1 VPEYTST
8 GKGAVNEATAGASV
22 PLVGRERELAE
33 LDAALA
39 EACEGR
45 GRLFFIAGEPG
56 IGKTRLAETVA
67 SRGSARDMVPL
78 WGRAWESAGAPAY
91 WPWTQLLRT
100 LLGTRDSDALE
111 VELGAGA
118 GWLAQVI
125 PELTDRVPGVRAPR
139 SPGAEKARFALFD
152 AVTEFLR
159 EAAATDPLLIVLDD
173 LHAADPA
180 SLLMFEFVA
189 QAVSESPILL
199 LATLQEAPAR
209 SRPEVE
215 RLLGVLGRKSRT
227 IPLRGFGDAEL
238 ARVVEL
244 RTGHQWPPQVVKAL
258 RETTEGNPFF
268 ATEILRLAPVNGNSR
283 PPLDDRGHVSFPLP
297 DTVRETVLMRFES
310 LDPQAVGALETAA
323 VIGREFRLATLG
335 KATDDGE
342 RLIEL
347 LDQAARAGLVTE
359 VAGAIGRFRFTHNL
373 IRETLYAGLPAVR
386 RVRLHRA
393 VAEAI
398 EDAHGDAP
406 EHLAELAHH
415 FAQASPEGH
424 AQEALDYAVK
434 AGGEAMRMLA
444 YEQAAALFELALEMH
459 ELAGQNPKRKAELLL
474 ALGRAQARADHLA
487 ARETLV
493 AAGDAARAA
502 GDARLM
508 AESGLSMRT
517 WPLGAGVLDEQPG
530 KLLQEALERLDD
542 GDIALRARVLAR
554 LSAALYYWAGT
565 EERRKALAGEA
576 VTIARGLGD
585 PTTLAHVLSNAQ
597 LATWGPDYT
606 ERDLG
611 WMEELLLLFEQVD
624 DDSLALI
631 TRNRQID
638 FLVELA
644 DLPAA
649 DAALRALELT
659 VGDSSDPRT
668 EGYVHLQRARHAII
682 EGRYGEAE
690 RLNAQAMR
698 VASRLHD
705 TNMSILAQ
713 NQVAGIRW
721 LQGRIAE
728 VEQQAEQVI
737 RRDVTPAWAAARALV
752 SCALGRDDEARRVV
766 ERLAVNDFADLPRY
780 NGWLVT
786 LALLAETCIHL
797 RDARGVE
804 RLYEL
809 LLPFADRNVT
819 SPQAVFVGPVA
830 RFLGI
835 LAASRDRWDPAA
847 SHFAAARRAASRMN
861 GPPALMRV
869 ALDEAQMLAR
879 RGRDDDRAPAIELLA
894 EADAIAAELGL
905 DVIAEEIQELRATL
919 GAPAPSEPVH
929 EPAAADVASAS
940 LRREG
945 EMWTFEFGKRSVRM
959 RDSKGVRYLALL
971 LEAPGVEMY
980 AAELARTDSAGAV
993 PGADE
998 PSSAAAAEVGGPGAE
1013 DAGPVLDAQAK
1024 AAYRRRLEEL
1034 REELDEATAFNDP
1047 ERAAGAREEI
1057 DFLETEL
1064 AAAVGLAGRDRKA
1077 ASTAERAR
1085 VSVTK
1090 AIRATIKRI
1099 AEHDP
1104 MLARELDTTVRT
1116 GTFCVHE
1123 PDPRHPL
1130 AWRVE
1135 RR

>member
-1 VPEYTST
+1 
-8 GKGAVNEATAGASV
+8 VNRATAGESV
-22 PLVGRERELAE
+22 PLVGRERELDE

-39 EACEGR
+39 EACDGR

-67 SRGSARDMVPL
+67 SRGAARDMVPL

-100 LLGTRDSDALE
+100 LLGSRDSEALE
-111 VELGAGA
+111 AELGTGA
-118 GWLAQVI
+118 GWLAQVV
-125 PELTDRVPGVRAPR
+125 PELADRLPGVRAPR
-139 SPGAEKARFALFD
+139 SPAAEKARFALFD

-159 EAAATDPLLIVLDD
+159 DAAATDPLVVVLDD

-189 QAVSESPILL
+189 HGVSESPIVL
-199 LATLQEAPAR
+199 LATFQEAPAR

-215 RLLGVLGRKSRT
+215 RLLGALGRKSRT
-227 IPLRGFGDAEL
+227 IVLRGFGEMDL
-238 ARVVEL
+238 ARIVEL
-244 RTGHQWPPQVVKAL
+244 RTGHRWPPQVVKAL

-268 ATEILRLAPVNGNSR
+268 TTEILRLVPVNGDLR

-310 LDPQAVGALETAA
+310 LDPRAVDALGTAA
-323 VIGREFRLATLG
+323 VIGRDFRLATLG
-335 KATDDGE
+335 KAMGDGE
-342 RLIEL
+342 RLIDL
-347 LDQAARAGLVTE
+347 LDQATRAGLVSE
-359 VAGAIGRFRFTHNL
+359 VSGAIGRFRFTHNL
-373 IRETLYAGLPAVR
+373 IRETLYASLTTVE

-398 EDAHGDAP
+398 EDAYGDAP

-415 FAQASPEGH
+415 FSQASPDGH
-424 AQEALDYAVK
+424 VEKALDYAVK
-434 AGGEAMRMLA
+434 AGREAMRMFA
-444 YEQAAALFELALEMH
+444 YEQAAELFELALEMN
-459 ELAGQNPKRKAELLL
+459 ELAGRDARRKAELLL

-487 ARETLV
+487 ARETLI
-493 AAGDAARAA
+493 AAGEAARAA
-502 GDARLM
+502 GNGRLM
-508 AESGLSMRT
+508 AEAGLSMRT

-530 KLLQEALERLDD
+530 KLLQEALDRLDD

-554 LSAALYYWAGT
+554 LAASLYYWAGT
-565 EERRKALAGEA
+565 EERRKVLADEA

-606 ERDLG
+606 KRDLA

-644 DLPAA
+644 DLAAA

-659 VGDSSDPRT
+659 VGESSDPRT
-668 EGYVHLQRARHAII
+668 EGYVHLQRARHAVI

-698 VASRLHD
+698 VGSRLHD
-705 TNMSILAQ
+705 TNMTILAR

-721 LQGRIAE
+721 LQGRFAE
-728 VEQQAEQVI
+728 IEQQAEEVI
-737 RRDVTPAWAAARALV
+737 RDDVTPAWGAAHALV
-752 SCALGRDDEARRVV
+752 CCALGRDDEARRVV
-766 ERLAVNDFADLPRY
+766 ERLAVNDFAGLSRY

-797 RDARGVE
+797 RDAGRIE

-809 LLPFADRNVT
+809 LLPFADRNVST
-819 SPQAVFVGPVA
+819 PQAVFIGPVA

-835 LAASRDRWDPAA
+835 LAASGDRWDAA
-847 SHFAAARRAASRMN
+847 AAHFAAARLAATRMN
-861 GPPALMRV
+861 APPVFMRV
-869 ALDEAQMLAR
+869 AFDEAQMLVR
-879 RGRDDDRAPAIELLA
+879 RDRDDDRARATELLL

-905 DVIAEEIQELRATL
+905 DVIAEQIQELRARA
-919 GAPAPSEPVH
+919 GGP
-929 EPAAADVASAS
+929 EPAAPIRDTGPRDIASAS

-945 EMWTFEFGKRSVRM
+945 EMWTFEVGGRSVRV
-959 RDSKGVRYLALL
+959 RDSKGVRYIALL
-971 LEAPGVEMY
+971 LDAPGVEIH
-980 AAELARTDSAGAV
+980 AVELAAAHSGAPATDERTSRSD
-993 PGADE
+993 
-998 PSSAAAAEVGGPGAE
+998 AATLAGPGAE
-1013 DAGPVLDAQAK
+1013 DAGPVLDPQAK

-1034 REELDEATAFNDP
+1034 RDELDEATSFNDP
-1047 ERAAGAREEI
+1047 ERAARAREEI

-1064 AAAVGLAGRDRKA
+1064 AAAVGLGGRDRKA

-1104 MLARELDTTVRT
+1104 VLARELDATVRT

-1130 AWRVE
+1130 TWRVE
-1135 RR
+1135 RS

>member
-1 VPEYTST
+1 
-8 GKGAVNEATAGASV
+8 VNRVTAGESV

-45 GRLFFIAGEPG
+45 GRLFFLAGEPG

-67 SRGSARDMVPL
+67 SLAAARDMVPL

-100 LLGTRDSDALE
+100 LLGSRDSEAL
-111 VELGAGA
+111 VAELGTGA
-118 GWLAQVI
+118 AWLAQVI
-125 PELTDRVPGVRAPR
+125 PELADRVPGVRAPR

-152 AVTEFLR
+152 AVAEFLR
-159 EAAATDPLLIVLDD
+159 DAAATDPLVVVLDD

-189 QAVSESPILL
+189 HGVSESPIVM
-199 LATLQEAPAR
+199 LATFQEAPAR

-227 IPLRGFGDAEL
+227 IVLRGFGDQDL
-238 ARVVEL
+238 ARIVEL
-244 RTGHQWPPQVVKAL
+244 RTGHQWPPQMVKAL

-268 ATEILRLAPVNGNSR
+268 TTEILRLVPTNGDR
-283 PPLDDRGHVSFPLP
+283 GPPLEDQGRVSFPLP
-297 DTVRETVLMRFES
+297 DTVRETVQMRFES
-310 LDPQAVGALETAA
+310 LDPQAVDALETAA
-323 VIGREFRLATLG
+323 VIGREFRVATLA
-335 KATDDGE
+335 KAMGDGE
-342 RLIEL
+342 RLFDL

-359 VAGAIGRFRFTHNL
+359 ASGAIGRFRFTHNL
-373 IRETLYAGLPAVR
+373 IRETLYAGLPTVR

-398 EDAHGDAP
+398 EDAYGDAP
-406 EHLAELAHH
+406 DHLPELAHH
-415 FAQASPEGH
+415 FAQASPDGH
-424 AQEALDYAVK
+424 VEKALDYAVK
-434 AGGEAMRMLA
+434 AGREAMRMFA
-444 YEQAAALFELALEMH
+444 YEQAAELFELALEMN
-459 ELAGQNPKRKAELLL
+459 ELAGQEATRKAELLL
-474 ALGRAQARADHLA
+474 ALGRAQARADYLA
-487 ARETLV
+487 ARETLI
-493 AAGDAARAA
+493 AAGEAARAA
-502 GDARLM
+502 GNARLL
-508 AESGLSMRT
+508 AEAGLSMRV

-530 KLLQEALERLDD
+530 KLLEEALDRLDD
-542 GDIALRARVLAR
+542 GDVALRARVLAR
-554 LSAALYYWAGT
+554 LAAALYYWAGT
-565 EERRKALAGEA
+565 EERRKALANEA
-576 VTIARGLGD
+576 VAIARGLGD

-611 WMEELLLLFEQVD
+611 WMEELLLLFEQID

-644 DLPAA
+644 DLAAA
-649 DAALRALELT
+649 DAALRTLELT
-659 VGDSSDPRT
+659 VGESSDPRT
-668 EGYVHLQRARHAII
+668 EGYVHLQRARHAIV

-698 VASRLHD
+698 VGSRLHD
-705 TNMSILAQ
+705 TNMTILAR
-713 NQVAGIRW
+713 NQVAGIRL
-721 LQGRIAE
+721 LQGRLAE
-728 VEQQAEQVI
+728 IEQGAEQVM
-737 RRDVTPAWAAARALV
+737 RDDVTPAWAAAHARV
-752 SCALGRDDEARRVV
+752 CCALGRDDEARRVV

-797 RDARGVE
+797 RDERGVE
-804 RLYEL
+804 SLYDL

-819 SPQAVFVGPVA
+819 TPQAVFIGPVESS
-830 RFLGI
+830 LGI
-835 LAASRDRWDPAA
+835 LAASRDRFDTAA

-861 GPPALMRV
+861 APPVLMRV

-879 RGRDDDRAPAIELLA
+879 RDRDDDRARAIELLA
-894 EADAIAAELGL
+894 EADAIAAKLGL
-905 DVIAEEIQELRATL
+905 DVIAAQIQELREGL
-919 GAPAPSEPVH
+919 GGPAPAEPIR
-929 EPAAADVASAS
+929 ETGPRDVATAS

-945 EMWTFEFGKRSVRM
+945 EMWTFELERRSVRM
-959 RDSKGVRYLALL
+959 RDTKGMRHLALL
-971 LEAPGVEMY
+971 LEAPGVEIH
-980 AAELARTDSAGAV
+980 AVELAGADSAA
-993 PGADE
+993 PASE
-998 PSSAAAAEVGGPGAE
+998 QRSSESDAATELAGPGAE
-1013 DAGPVLDAQAK
+1013 DAGAVLDSQAK
-1024 AAYRRRLEEL
+1024 AAYRSRLEEL
-1034 REELDEATAFNDP
+1034 REELDEAMSFNDP
-1047 ERAAGAREEI
+1047 ERAARAREEI
-1057 DFLETEL
+1057 DFLESEL
-1064 AAAVGLAGRDRKA
+1064 AAAVGLGGRDRKA

-1104 MLARELDTTVRT
+1104 VLARELDATVRT

-1130 AWRVE
+1130 TWRVE
-1135 RR
+1135 RG